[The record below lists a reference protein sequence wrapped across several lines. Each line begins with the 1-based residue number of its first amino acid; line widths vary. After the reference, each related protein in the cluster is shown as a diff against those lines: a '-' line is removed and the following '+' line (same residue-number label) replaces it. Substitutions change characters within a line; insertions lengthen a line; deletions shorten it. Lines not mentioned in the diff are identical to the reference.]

1 MRRSTALLACVLAL
15 VPAMAAQGASV
26 SFSGTYQG
34 TWPGGDPGEV
44 FDLAASVAF
53 EKVGSDLH
61 VLLTNT
67 GPDAVRPSDVLTTVF
82 FEAANL
88 GNPTPV
94 SALLPAGSSVVFPNA
109 SSEMPGVAAYVAGGD
124 VSGEWAYRQGFAGP
138 EGTTHGISSTGL
150 DMFGPADRFGTV
162 NLDGP
167 DAGGGMSYGIVSADD
182 DLSTGNPQ
190 MTGSRSFIQ
199 YEVSLLFSDVP
210 DEFDPAEDITN
221 VWFKYGTD
229 LEEQPRFPG
238 RTPKPTFDPIPEPVT
253 MLSLAGGLVA
263 SAAYVRRRR
272 HR

>member
-1 MRRSTALLACVLAL
+1 VVGSVVTLLAGNV
-15 VPAMAAQGASV
+15 ASG
-26 SFSGTYQG
+26 SSITFTGTYQG

-44 FDLAASVAF
+44 FDLSASVVF
-53 EKVGSDLH
+53 EKVGSDLT

-82 FEAANL
+82 FETADL
-88 GNPTPV
+88 GTPTLV

-109 SSEMPGVAAYVAGGD
+109 SSEMPGVAAYVAAGD

-150 DMFGPADRFGTV
+150 GIFGPSDRFGTV

-182 DLSTGNPQ
+182 DPASGNPQ
-190 MTGSRSFIQ
+190 MTGSRSFIRD
-199 YEVSLLFSDVP
+199 EVRFLLSDVP
-210 DEFDPAEDITN
+210 DGFDPAEDITN

-229 LEEQPRFPG
+229 LQEQPRFPG
-238 RTPKPTFDPIPEPVT
+238 DPRTPTPAFDPIPEPMTMVT
-253 MLSLAGGLVA
+253 LSCALAWSGV
-263 SAAYVRRRR
+263 YVRRRR
-272 HR
+272 R